1 MDSVT
6 NLEARLRA
14 VEDRL
19 EIQALAARFSDA
31 VNERDVTALA
41 QLWASDRPI
50 WEIGPPL
57 ESRAKGITKSSRCCS
72 ASFRSNA
79 PSCR

>member
-31 VNERDVTALA
+31 VNERGRDSL
-41 QLWASDRPI
+41 
-50 WEIGPPL
+50 
-57 ESRAKGITKSSRCCS
+57 RAVVGV
-72 ASFRSNA
+72 
-79 PSCR
+79 